1 MPTVVAGDPVG
12 VAQVLAHTHT
22 DCFLSAVKVHT
33 SNQFARL
40 EVRAQALFYT
50 ADQQHSFIHGQAFG
64 RTGTDVPGVLF
75 HGLNLGLVVTWLK
88 EESLTH
94 AFTNFNHGIS
104 LKAMI
109 FLAPCHLRH
118 ILNLVCLIKA
128 TSLDQFV
135 LDKTSINCYLL
146 LIKKCRFFICK
157 FCCSLMKHASRVP
170 GPQPLKPPHPRGF
183 QSTQFVINSI
193 RATRIALVKNVN
205 SCCSF
210 VVRPDRGELM
220 VFGTSWVNNPTRA
233 GGNGAGPQPLG
244 MLWTVRSVTIIVTR
258 DPFPAVCMGPGVLSE
273 QKKITCRY
281 GPNHPI
287 EAQFQSQKVV
297 PNHCLTTA

>member
-1 MPTVVAGDPVG
+1 
-12 VAQVLAHTHT
+12 
-22 DCFLSAVKVHT
+22 
-33 SNQFARL
+33 
-40 EVRAQALFYT
+40 
-50 ADQQHSFIHGQAFG
+50 
-64 RTGTDVPGVLF
+64 
-75 HGLNLGLVVTWLK
+75 
-88 EESLTH
+88 
-94 AFTNFNHGIS
+94 
-104 LKAMI
+104 
-109 FLAPCHLRH
+109 
-118 ILNLVCLIKA
+118 
-128 TSLDQFV
+128 
-135 LDKTSINCYLL
+135 
-146 LIKKCRFFICK
+146 
-157 FCCSLMKHASRVP
+157 MKHASRVP

-273 QKKITCRY
+273 QKKTPAVMDPTIPSK
-281 GPNHPI
+281 PNFNRKKSYQIIVLRQPDVKIFGH
-287 EAQFQSQKVV
+287 E
-297 PNHCLTTA
+297 HT

>member
-1 MPTVVAGDPVG
+1 
-12 VAQVLAHTHT
+12 
-22 DCFLSAVKVHT
+22 
-33 SNQFARL
+33 
-40 EVRAQALFYT
+40 
-50 ADQQHSFIHGQAFG
+50 
-64 RTGTDVPGVLF
+64 
-75 HGLNLGLVVTWLK
+75 LNLGLVVTWLK
-88 EESLTH
+88 EGSLTH
-94 AFTNFNHGIS
+94 AFTKFNHGIS

-118 ILNLVCLIKA
+118 ILNLVWLIKA

-157 FCCSLMKHASRVP
+157 FCCSSMKHASRVP

-193 RATRIALVKNVN
+193 RATGIALVKNVN

-210 VVRPDRGELM
+210 VVQPDRGSLM

-244 MLWTVRSVTIIVTR
+244 RLWTVWSVTIIVTR
-258 DPFPAVCMGPGVLSE
+258 DPFAAVCMGLWVLSV
-273 QKKITCRY
+273 QKKNTFRH
-281 GPNHPI
+281 GPKHPI
-287 EAQFQSQKVV
+287 EARLESPKVV
-297 PNHCLTTA
+297 PNHCLATS